1 MAGNSSAIVA
11 GLTAAALAAVAFLGH
26 QAASNASAHPH
37 TTRAGTASGTSPGAV
52 QADRGTD
59 NPDGTHGTHDAGT
72 LTAPPGG
79 SGRGTRV
86 VYALDTDRVWLVEKD
101 GKVKRTFTVKPGT
114 VDPEPGTHRVTSRSG
129 KVTGSDGV
137 PVEHVVRF
145 ADNDGTV
152 IGFSAAVDGSD
163 PVLDPKVRTGGV
175 RETRADGR
183 AMWKFATIGRKV
195 VVVR

>member
-11 GLTAAALAAVAFLGH
+11 GLTAAALATVAFLGH
-26 QAASNASAHPH
+26 QAASNASAHPRA
-37 TTRAGTASGTSPGAV
+37 TRAGTAPGGV
-52 QADRGTD
+52 QADRGTED
-59 NPDGTHGTHDAGT
+59 ADGTHDAGT
-72 LTAPPGG
+72 LTAPPRG
-79 SGRGTRV
+79 SGQGARV
-86 VYALDTDRVWLVEKD
+86 VYALDTDQVWLVEKS
-101 GKVKRTFTVKPGT
+101 GKVERTFTVKPGT
-114 VDPEPGTHRVTSRSG
+114 VDPEPGTYRVTSRSG

-145 ADNDGTV
+145 ADIDGTV
-152 IGFSAAVDGSD
+152 IGFSAAVDGSV
-163 PVLDPKVRTGGV
+163 PELDPKVRTGGV

>member
-11 GLTAAALAAVAFLGH
+11 GLTAAALSTVAFLGH
-26 QAASNASAHPH
+26 QAASNAPTHPH
-37 TTRAGTASGTSPGAV
+37 ATRAGASPGAV

-59 NPDGTHGTHDAGT
+59 SADGTHDAGT
-72 LTAPPGG
+72 LIAPPRG

-86 VYALDTDRVWLVEKD
+86 VYALGIDRVWLVEKD
-101 GKVKRTFTVKPGT
+101 DKVKRTFTVTPGT
-114 VDPEPGTHRVTSRSG
+114 VDPAPGTYRVTSRSG

-152 IGFSAAVDGSD
+152 IGFSAALDGSA
-163 PVLDPKVRTGGV
+163 PELAPKVRTGGV

-183 AMWKFATIGRKV
+183 AMWKFATIGRTV

>member
-1 MAGNSSAIVA
+1 MAGSSSAIVA
-11 GLTAAALAAVAFLGH
+11 GLTSAALATVAFLGH
-26 QAASNASAHPH
+26 QAASSASAHPH
-37 TTRAGTASGTSPGAV
+37 AARASTSPGV
-52 QADRGTD
+52 VRADRGAD
-59 NPDGTHGTHDAGT
+59 APDGADGTQHTGT
-72 LTAPPGG
+72 LTAPPRG

-86 VYALDTDRVWLVEKD
+86 VYALDTDRVWLVD
-101 GKVKRTFTVKPGT
+101 RSGKVRRTFTVEPGT
-114 VDPEPGTHRVTSRSG
+114 VDPEPGTYRVTSRSG

-152 IGFSAAVDGSD
+152 IGFSAAVDGST
-163 PVLDPKVRTGGV
+163 PRLDPKVRTGGV
-175 RETRADGR
+175 RETRADGM